1 MYNYERTGSLRCMK
15 EILKAY
21 RIQCCPNNVQK
32 TLFRKNFGASRFAFN
47 FALEQKKLAFDKKEC
62 IPNAIELHRELN
74 KLKGTDALPWAYEV
88 SKCSFQE
95 ALRDCDKAFNN
106 FFTRCKK
113 KIKGKKGFPKF
124 KSKKN
129 DKQSFRLTGSISVEH
144 DYCWLPRI
152 GKIKLSEKDYFAD
165 DSKILSATISRKADK
180 WFVSFQVKQYVQ
192 ELPKTDNVVGVDLGV
207 KTLATCSDGTI
218 FENQKV
224 LSKNLKSLRRKQRI
238 VSRKKKGSKNR
249 AKAKQKVARLH
260 YRIGNIRKDA
270 LHKATTKLIRENK
283 AIVLEDLNV
292 KGMMNNH
299 CLARAVSDVGMFEFR
314 RMLEYKANWYG
325 REIQYANTFYPS
337 SKTCSNCGW
346 KNDDLKLS
354 DRIFKCQICH
364 HEMDRDLNA
373 ALNLKKLY
381 TASSAGIHALG
392 DGSSSNESSVSPSLK
407 KESNGKFTYVLKHSV
422 DFCKF

>member
-1 MYNYERTGSLRCMK
+1 MK

-21 RIQCCPNNVQK
+21 RIQCYPNNVQK

-47 FALEQKKLAFDKKEC
+47 FALERKKLEFDKKER

-74 KLKGTDALPWAYEV
+74 KLKGTDELSWGYEV

-106 FFTRCKK
+106 FLARCKK
-113 KIKGKKGFPKF
+113 KVKGKKGFPKF

-129 DKQSFRLTGSISVEH
+129 DKQSFRLTGSISIEN

-165 DSKILSATISRKADK
+165 NFKILSATISRKADK
-180 WFVSFQVKQYVQ
+180 WFISFQVKQYIQ
-192 ELPKTDNVVGVDLGV
+192 ELPKTDKTVGVDLGV
-207 KTLATCSDGTI
+207 KTLATSSDGI
-218 FENQKV
+218 VFENPKA
-224 LSKNLKSLRRKQRI
+224 LFKNSKSLKRKQRI

-249 AKAKQKVARLH
+249 EKAKQKVTKLH

-292 KGMMNNH
+292 KGMVKNH
-299 CLARAVSDVGMFEFR
+299 CLARAVSDAGMSEFR

-325 REIQYANTFYPS
+325 REIQYADTFYPS

-354 DRIFKCQICH
+354 DRTFKCQTCN
-364 HEMDRDLNA
+364 HELDRDLNA

-381 TASSAGIHALG
+381 TVSSTGIHALG
-392 DGSSSNESSVSPSLK
+392 DGSSDCSVTSDFSPSLK
-407 KESNGKFTYVLKHSV
+407 KESNGKFTYVLKR
-422 DFCKF
+422 

>member
-1 MYNYERTGSLRCMK
+1 MK

-21 RIQCCPNNVQK
+21 RIQCYPNNVQK

-47 FALEQKKLAFDKKEC
+47 FALERKKLAFDKKER

-74 KLKGTDALPWAYEV
+74 KLKGTDDLPWAYEC

-106 FFTRCKK
+106 FFFRCKK
-113 KIKGKKGFPKF
+113 KVKGNKGFPKF

-129 DKQSFRLTGSISVEH
+129 DKQSFRLTGSISVESG
-144 DYCWLPRI
+144 YCWLPRI
-152 GKIKLSEKDYFAD
+152 GKIKLAEGDYFVD
-165 DSKILSATISRKADK
+165 DSKILSVTVSRKADK
-180 WFVSFQVKQYVQ
+180 WFVSFQVKQHVQ
-192 ELPKTDNVVGVDLGV
+192 ELPETDKIVGVDLGV
-207 KTLATCSDGTI
+207 KTLATCSDGIT
-218 FENQKV
+218 FENPKA
-224 LSKNLKSLRRKQRI
+224 LLKNLKSLKQKQRW

-249 AKAKQKVARLH
+249 EKAKLKVARLH
-260 YRIGNIRKDA
+260 YRISNIRKDA

-292 KGMMNNH
+292 KGMTKNH

-325 REIQYANTFYPS
+325 REIQYADTFYPS

-346 KNDDLKLS
+346 KNENLKLS
-354 DRIFKCQICH
+354 DRTFKCRICN

-373 ALNLKKLY
+373 AFNLKNLY
-381 TASSAGIHALG
+381 RESSSRINALG
-392 DGSSSNESSVSPSLK
+392 DGSSPNESSDSPSLK
-407 KESNGKFTYVLKHSV
+407 KESNGKFTYQLKRDV
-422 DFCKF
+422 NFCKF

>member
-1 MYNYERTGSLRCMK
+1 MK

-21 RIQCCPNNVQK
+21 RIQCYPNNVQK

-47 FALEQKKLAFDKKEC
+47 FALERKKVSFDKKER

-74 KLKGTDALPWAYEV
+74 KLKGTDELPWAYEA

-106 FFTRCKK
+106 FFIRCKK
-113 KIKGKKGFPKF
+113 KVKGKKGFPKF

-129 DKQSFRLTGSISVEH
+129 DKQSFRLTGSISIE
-144 DYCWLPRI
+144 DGYCWLPRI

-165 DSKILSATISRKADK
+165 DSKILSVTVSRKADK
-180 WFVSFQVKQYVQ
+180 WFVSFQVKQHIQ
-192 ELPKTDNVVGVDLGV
+192 ELSKSDKIVGVDLGV
-207 KTLATCSDGTI
+207 KTLATCSDGTV
-218 FENQKV
+218 FENPKA

-238 VSRKKKGSKNR
+238 VSRKQKGSKNR
-249 AKAKQKVARLH
+249 EKAKQKVARLH
-260 YRIGNIRKDA
+260 YRISNIRKDA

-283 AIVLEDLNV
+283 VIVLEDLNV
-292 KGMMNNH
+292 SGMVKNH
-299 CLARAVSDVGMFEFR
+299 CLARVVNDVGMFEFR

-325 REIQYANTFYPS
+325 IEIQYADTFYPS

-354 DRIFKCQICH
+354 DRTFKCQICQ
-364 HEMDRDLNA
+364 HELDRDLNA
-373 ALNLKKLY
+373 ALNLRKLY

-392 DGSSSNESSVSPSLK
+392 DGSSDCSTNDFSPSLK
-407 KESNGKFTYVLKHSV
+407 KESNGKFTYVLKRGV
-422 DFCKF
+422 NFCKF

>member
-1 MYNYERTGSLRCMK
+1 MK

-21 RIQCCPNNVQK
+21 RIQCYPNNVQK

-47 FALEQKKLAFDKKEC
+47 FSLERKKSAFDKKER

-74 KLKGTDALPWAYEV
+74 KLKGTDELPWAYEC

-106 FFTRCKK
+106 FFIRCKK
-113 KIKGKKGFPKF
+113 NVKGKKGFPKF

-129 DKQSFRLTGSISVEH
+129 DKQSFRLTGSISVENG
-144 DYCWLPRI
+144 YCWLPRI
-152 GKIKLSEKDYFAD
+152 GKIRLAESDYFND
-165 DSKILSATISRKADK
+165 DSKILSVTISRKADK
-180 WFVSFQVKQYVQ
+180 WFVSFQVKQHIQ
-192 ELPKTDNVVGVDLGV
+192 ELPKSDKIVGVDLGV
-207 KTLATCSDGTI
+207 KTLATCSDGTV
-218 FENQKV
+218 FENPKA

-249 AKAKQKVARLH
+249 EKAKLKVARLH
-260 YRIGNIRKDA
+260 YRISNIRKDA
-270 LHKATTKLIRENK
+270 LHKATTKLISENK

-292 KGMMNNH
+292 KGMVKNH
-299 CLARAVSDVGMFEFR
+299 RLARAVSDVGMFEFR

-337 SKTCSNCGW
+337 SKTCSNCGC

-354 DRIFKCQICH
+354 DRIFKCQICN
-364 HEMDRDLNA
+364 HELNRDLNA
-373 ALNLKKLY
+373 ALNLKELY
-381 TASSAGIHALG
+381 TVSSTGIHALG
-392 DGSSSNESSVSPSLK
+392 DGSSSNASLVSPSLK
-407 KESNGKFTYVLKHSV
+407 KESNGKFTYVVKR
-422 DFCKF
+422 

>member
-1 MYNYERTGSLRCMK
+1 MK

-21 RIQCCPNNVQK
+21 RIQCYPNNVQK

-47 FALEQKKLAFDKKEC
+47 FALERKKLAFDKKER

-74 KLKGTDALPWAYEV
+74 KLKGTDELPWAYEC

-106 FFTRCKK
+106 FFARCKK

-129 DKQSFRLTGSISVEH
+129 DKQSFRLTGSISVEN

-152 GKIKLSEKDYFAD
+152 GKIKLSEKDYFAN
-165 DSKILSATISRKADK
+165 DSKVLSATISRKADK
-180 WFVSFQVKQYVQ
+180 WFVSFQVKHHTQ
-192 ELPKTDNVVGVDLGV
+192 ELPESDKIVGVDLGV
-207 KTLATCSDGTI
+207 KTLATCSDGI
-218 FENQKV
+218 VFENPKA

-249 AKAKQKVARLH
+249 EKAKLKVARLH
-260 YRIGNIRKDA
+260 FRIGNIRKDT

-292 KGMMNNH
+292 KGMLKNH
-299 CLARAVSDVGMFEFR
+299 CLARAVSEVGMFEFR

-346 KNDDLKLS
+346 KNDNLKLS
-354 DRIFKCQICH
+354 DRTFKCQICQ
-364 HEMDRDLNA
+364 HELDRDFNA

-381 TASSAGIHALG
+381 TVSSTGINALG
-392 DGSSSNESSVSPSLK
+392 DGSSDCSATNDFSPSLK
-407 KESNGKFTYVLKHSV
+407 KESNGKFTYTLKI
-422 DFCKF
+422 

>member
-1 MYNYERTGSLRCMK
+1 MK

-21 RIQCCPNNVQK
+21 RIQCYPNNIQK

-47 FALEQKKLAFDKKEC
+47 FALERKKLAFDKKER

-74 KLKGTDALPWAYEV
+74 KLKGTDDLSWAYEC

-113 KIKGKKGFPKF
+113 KVKGKKGFPKF

-129 DKQSFRLTGSISVEH
+129 DKQSFRLTGSISVE
-144 DYCWLPRI
+144 DGYCWLPRI
-152 GKIKLSEKDYFAD
+152 GKIKLAESDYFVD
-165 DSKILSATISRKADK
+165 DSKILSVTISRKADK
-180 WFVSFQVKQYVQ
+180 WFVSFQVKQHVQ
-192 ELPKTDNVVGVDLGV
+192 ELSKTDKIIGVDLGV

-218 FENQKV
+218 FENPKA
-224 LSKNLKSLRRKQRI
+224 LNFNLRKLKRKQRQL
-238 VSRKKKGSKNR
+238 SRKKKGSKNR
-249 AKAKQKVARLH
+249 EKAKLKVARLH
-260 YRIGNIRKDA
+260 YRISNIRKDA
-270 LHKATTKLIRENK
+270 LHKATAKLICENQT
-283 AIVLEDLNV
+283 IVLEDLNV
-292 KGMMNNH
+292 KGMVKNH
-299 CLARAVSDVGMFEFR
+299 CLARVISDVGMFEFR

-346 KNDDLKLS
+346 KNDNLTLK
-354 DRIFKCQICH
+354 DRLFKCQICN

-381 TASSAGIHALG
+381 TVSSTGIHALG
-392 DGSSSNESSVSPSLK
+392 DGSSGSGESQNYSPSLK
-407 KESNGKFTYVLKHSV
+407 KESNGKFTYTLKRDV

>member
-1 MYNYERTGSLRCMK
+1 MK

-21 RIQCCPNNVQK
+21 RIQCYPNNVQK

-47 FALEQKKLAFDKKEC
+47 FALERKKAAFDKKER

-74 KLKGTDALPWAYEV
+74 KLKGTDELPWAYEV

-129 DKQSFRLTGSISVEH
+129 DKQSFRLNGSISIE
-144 DYCWLPRI
+144 DGYCWLPRI
-152 GKIKLSEKDYFAD
+152 GKIKLSENDYFAD
-165 DSKILSATISRKADK
+165 DSKILSATISKKADK
-180 WFVSFQVKQYVQ
+180 WFVSFQVKQHIQ
-192 ELPKTDNVVGVDLGV
+192 ELPKLDKIVGVDLGV
-207 KTLATCSDGTI
+207 KTLATSSDGNV
-218 FENQKV
+218 FENPKA
-224 LSKNLKSLRRKQRI
+224 LSKNLKKLKRQQRQL
-238 VSRKKKGSKNR
+238 SRKTKGSKNR
-249 AKAKQKVARLH
+249 EKAKQKVARLH
-260 YRIGNIRKDA
+260 YRIGNIRKDV
-270 LHKATTKLIRENK
+270 LHKATTKLIRENQT
-283 AIVLEDLNV
+283 IVLEDLNV
-292 KGMMNNH
+292 SGMVKNH
-299 CLARAVSDVGMFEFR
+299 CLARAVNDAGMFEFR
-314 RMLEYKANWYG
+314 RMLEYKARWYG
-325 REIQYANTFYPS
+325 REIQYADTFYPS

-381 TASSAGIHALG
+381 TASSAGIYAFG
-392 DGSSSNESSVSPSLK
+392 DGSSDCSVTNDFSPSLK
-407 KESNGKFTYVLKHSV
+407 KESNGKFTYTLKRGV